1 MYFFGI
7 LAQISTG
14 IVALTGTMIVFKIQ
28 LMNTNILNIRNYLA
42 SMKNE
47 NNNLI
52 LKDFHTQMSKN
63 NWSNNWFLTWC
74 KLQIE
79 NKLATDEFKLHTST
93 FEEQLSKEK
102 VLNNNF
108 KRLLCLSLL
117 IISFSVF
124 FISISSYF
132 ENWNGIAFFSFG
144 TSLILLFYGYK
155 SFQTI
160 IGLLD

>member
-1 MYFFGI
+1 
-7 LAQISTG
+7 
-14 IVALTGTMIVFKIQ
+14 MIVFKIQ
-28 LMNTNILNIRNYLA
+28 LRNTNILNIRNYLA

-117 IISFSVF
+117 IIYFSVF
-124 FISISSYF
+124 LFQF
-132 ENWNGIAFFSFG
+132 H
-144 TSLILLFYGYK
+144 LILKTGTALLF
-155 SFQTI
+155 FR
-160 IGLLD
+160 LVLH